1 MSNTIPEVAK
11 DMLEKIIGSAIYKK
25 ALHQAPRLAKN
36 TQGILRLLRTALRKT
51 QHLGVGGIVDVLRE
65 KVTTLGTLLRFY
77 ASGEYRQIE
86 VGNLIKIIA
95 GFIYFIAPI
104 DLIPDFLPFIG
115 FSDDV
120 ALFVYLMKSI
130 DDELQ
135 KFERWKNDNR
145 L

>member
-1 MSNTIPEVAK
+1 MSNSIPEAAK
-11 DMLEKIIGSAIYKK
+11 DILEKVIGSAIYKK
-25 ALHQAPRLAKN
+25 AMYKAPRLAKN
-36 TQGILRLLRTALRKT
+36 AQGILKLLRAALLKT
-51 QHLGVGGIVDVLRE
+51 QHLGVGGVVDVLRE

-86 VGNLIKIIA
+86 IGNVVKIIA

-135 KFERWKNDNR
+135 KFDQWKNDKR
-145 L
+145 Q